1 MQPQAPTLDVRLD
14 PSVLEAGARRW
25 ADRTRQLAIHSTC
38 EEQEAALR
46 VVAFQLSTARNHL
59 GRGDM
64 GQAREAL
71 RIATN
76 YACSEEANT
85 PQLAGVA
92 QLVQA
97 TSALLAGLPA

>member
-1 MQPQAPTLDVRLD
+1 MQTEAPTLDVHLD
-14 PSVLEAGARRW
+14 PSVIEAGARKW
-25 ADRTRQLAIHSTC
+25 ADRTRQLAIRATC
-38 EEQEAALR
+38 EEQDAALR
-46 VVAFQLSTARNHL
+46 VVAFQLNTARHHL
-59 GRGDM
+59 DRGDTDK
-64 GQAREAL
+64 AREAL

>member
-1 MQPQAPTLDVRLD
+1 MQYAAPTLDVHLD
-14 PSVLEAGARRW
+14 PSTLEAGARKW
-25 ADRTRQLAIHSTC
+25 ADRTRQLAIRSTC

-46 VVAFQLSTARNHL
+46 VVAFQLNTARNHL
-59 GRGDM
+59 GRGDTDK
-64 GQAREAL
+64 ARDAL

-85 PQLAGVA
+85 PQTAGVA